1 MELAAELA
9 RLRPELSYRLVKE
22 ASGSYTQ
29 LASGLPEE
37 DCLIEAANY
46 VPADDVLI
54 VQRSLADLAATMII
68 PVGGRV
74 YCEADLG
81 IFAGPADAAY
91 VSAGADTSARLER
104 ARLLIAETQKRPSPG
119 PL

>member
-1 MELAAELA
+1 M
-9 RLRPELSYRLVKE
+9 
-22 ASGSYTQ
+22 
-29 LASGLPEE
+29 
-37 DCLIEAANY
+37 
-46 VPADDVLI
+46 LI

-81 IFAGPADAAY
+81 ILP
-91 VSAGADTSARLER
+91 VPPTLPTSAPVPTPQPRLER